1 MGCDETSEYNEYR
14 KYKSKNKSH
23 YSKKK
28 DRYRNRSPNQN
39 SITYKTQTPVIS
51 KNLSKVSSQ
60 NNLETLSPKEKVKKN
75 KNKNKKIIEDDEE
88 EKVSEKK
95 EQKGKEKENEEQK
108 EKKIFNE
115 NFNEKEYD
123 EINEIV
129 EQRKNKIKKDTMI
142 CYKENVEIKG
152 EYTII
157 KESVTVLTKKQD
169 KRNYISSFKFKSP
182 SLVKKKIISYSVKMN
197 NNDFKNYNPDPNEYY
212 NFVLIFN
219 YNLESDEDP
228 LITFE
233 ITSKI
238 KTMIYLTSTS
248 IKLDFSFPSCLFTIN
263 IKSSN
268 DFYFHCLSHD
278 PLEQNKFKK
287 KSSQEISLKG
297 KDIEENMYFIFK
309 TKNSHIELDK
319 SDKAFY
325 CYDET
330 EMSNLEKAIN
340 NIRLAFKE
348 KCIFSYKDIYD
359 IKGKT
364 CFVKSYITFAYL
376 NNDEDVNDLFY
387 HRLPESKDLEL
398 ISLKIDDEEVPQQ
411 SLDQC
416 NIIDDTL
423 ILCFDIPANEN
434 YHTLEVE
441 YSFSVRPT
449 SEGASHCTML
459 IDSKGLYVGGYYQLF
474 INVDP
479 EYYYKYFYLI
489 HKNGYKKDDN
499 GVSAQMFYEPV
510 KDKKQFNVF
519 HLKLYKKY
527 T

>member
-1 MGCDETSEYNEYR
+1 MGCEETRENNEHIIIQ
-14 KYKSKNKSH
+14 SKIRNPY
-23 YSKKK
+23 YSKKR
-28 DRYRNRSPNQN
+28 DRYRNRSPNPN
-39 SITYKTQTPVIS
+39 NMSFKIQTPVLS

-60 NNLETLSPKEKVKKN
+60 NNLETISPNENISK
-75 KNKNKKIIEDDEE
+75 KNKNKKIIEDEE
-88 EKVSEKK
+88 D
-95 EQKGKEKENEEQK
+95 EKESQNEEQK
-108 EKKIFNE
+108 ENEKEIFND

-129 EQRKNKIKKDTMI
+129 EERKNKIKKDTMI

-152 EYTII
+152 EYTLI
-157 KESVTVLTKKQD
+157 KEYVTVLTKKQD
-169 KRNYISSFKFKSP
+169 KRVYMSSFKFKSP
-182 SLVKKKIISYSVKMN
+182 SLDKKKIINYSVKMN
-197 NNDFKNYNPDPNEYY
+197 NNDFKGYKLDSHDHSH
-212 NFVLIFN
+212 FVLIFN
-219 YNLESDEDP
+219 YNLEKDEEP

-238 KTMIYLTSTS
+238 KTMVYLTSTS
-248 IKLDFSFPSCLFTIN
+248 IKLNFSFPSCLFTIN

-278 PLEQNKFKK
+278 PLNQNKFKK
-287 KSSQEISLKG
+287 ISSQEISLKG
-297 KDIEENMYFIFK
+297 KDVEENMYFIFK
-309 TKNSHIELDK
+309 TKNSHIKLDK

-340 NIRLAFKE
+340 NIKLAYKE

-364 CFVKSYITFAYL
+364 CFVKSYITFAFL
-376 NNDEDVNDLFY
+376 KNDEDVNDLFY

-398 ISLKIDDEEVPQQ
+398 ISLKIDDEEVPKQN
-411 SLDQC
+411 LDQC
-416 NIIDDTL
+416 NVIDDTL

-434 YHTLEVE
+434 FHTLEVE
-441 YSFSVRPT
+441 YSFSVRPV
-449 SEGASHCTML
+449 SEGGSHCTML
-459 IDSKGLYVGGYYQLF
+459 IDSKGLYIGGYYQLF
-474 INVDP
+474 INVDL

-489 HKNGYKKDDN
+489 RRIGYKKEDS
-499 GVSAQMFYEPV
+499 GVSVQMFYEPL

-519 HLKLYKKY
+519 HLKLYNKY

>member
-1 MGCDETSEYNEYR
+1 MGCEETKETNEHIII
-14 KYKSKNKSH
+14 KSKIRNPH

-28 DRYRNRSPNQN
+28 DRYRSRSPNQN
-39 SITYKTQTPVIS
+39 YISFKNQSPVLS
-51 KNLSKVSSQ
+51 KELSKVSSQ
-60 NNLETLSPKEKVKKN
+60 NNLATLSPKEKQN

-88 EKVSEKK
+88 EKVSEK
-95 EQKGKEKENEEQK
+95 ENNENEKEKE
-108 EKKIFNE
+108 IFNE

-123 EINEIV
+123 EINELV
-129 EQRKNKIKKDTMI
+129 EQRRNKIKKDTMI

-152 EYTII
+152 EYTLI
-157 KESVTVLTKKQD
+157 KESVTILTKKQD
-169 KRNYISSFKFKSP
+169 KRIYRSSFKFKSP
-182 SLVKKKIISYSVKMN
+182 SLDKKSIISYSVKMN
-197 NNDFKNYNPDPNEYY
+197 NNDFKNCELDSNEHFY
-212 NFVLIFN
+212 FVLVLT
-219 YNLESDEDP
+219 YNLEADEDP

-238 KTMIYLTSTS
+238 KTIIYLTLTS
-248 IKLDFSFPSCLFTIN
+248 FKLDFSFPLSLFSIN
-263 IKSSN
+263 IKSPN

-278 PLEQNKFKK
+278 PLNQNKFNK

-297 KDIEENMYFIFK
+297 KDMEKNMFFIFK
-309 TKNSHIELDK
+309 TKNSHIDLDK

-330 EMSNLEKAIN
+330 EMSNLDKAIN

-376 NNDEDVNDLFY
+376 KNEEDVNDLFY

-398 ISLKIDDEEVPQQ
+398 ISLKIDDEELPQKN
-411 SLDQC
+411 LDQC
-416 NIIDDTL
+416 NVIDDTL
-423 ILCFDIPANEN
+423 ILCFDIPAHEN

-441 YSFSVRPT
+441 YSFSIRPV
-449 SEGASHCTML
+449 SEGDSHCTIL
-459 IDSKGLYVGGYYQLF
+459 IDSKGLYIGGYYQLF
-474 INVDP
+474 INVDT

-489 HKNGYKKDDN
+489 RKNGYKKDDN
-499 GVSAQMFYEPV
+499 GVSVQMFYEPL
-510 KDKKQFNVF
+510 KDKKRFNVF

-527 T
+527 A

>member
-1 MGCDETSEYNEYR
+1 MCCEKTRENNEHIII
-14 KYKSKNKSH
+14 KSKIRNPH

-39 SITYKTQTPVIS
+39 NITYKNETPVLS

-60 NNLETLSPKEKVKKN
+60 NNLETLSPKEKQKKK
-75 KNKNKKIIEDDEE
+75 KNKNKKIIEDDED
-88 EKVSEKK
+88 EKVS
-95 EQKGKEKENEEQK
+95 ENEEQK
-108 EKKIFNE
+108 EKEKENEKEIFNE

-169 KRNYISSFKFKSP
+169 RRSYISSFKFKSP
-182 SLVKKKIISYSVKMN
+182 SLDKKKVVNYSVKMN
-197 NNDFKNYNPDPNEYY
+197 NNDFKDYKPDPNEHHY
-212 NFVLIFN
+212 FVLIFN
-219 YNLESDEDP
+219 YNLSSDEDP

-238 KTMIYLTSTS
+238 KTMVYLTSTS

-287 KSSQEISLKG
+287 KSSQEIILKG
-297 KDIEENMYFIFK
+297 KDIEKDMYFIFK
-309 TKNSHIELDK
+309 TKNSHIDLDK

-330 EMSNLEKAIN
+330 EMPNLEKAIN

-376 NNDEDVNDLFY
+376 KNDEDVNDLFY

-398 ISLKIDDEEVPQQ
+398 INLKIDNEEIPQK

-416 NIIDDTL
+416 NVIDDTL

-489 HKNGYKKDDN
+489 RKNGYKKDDN
-499 GVSAQMFYEPV
+499 GVSVQMFYEAL

-519 HLKLYKKY
+519 HLKLYQKY
-527 T
+527 V

>member
-1 MGCDETSEYNEYR
+1 MGCEETRENNEHIII
-14 KYKSKNKSH
+14 KSKIRNPH
-23 YSKKK
+23 YSRKK
-28 DRYRNRSPNQN
+28 DKYRNRSPNQN
-39 SITYKTQTPVIS
+39 NITYKNETPVLS

-60 NNLETLSPKEKVKKN
+60 NNLETLSPKEKQKKK
-75 KNKNKKIIEDDEE
+75 KNKNKKIIEDDED
-88 EKVSEKK
+88 EKVSEKA
-95 EQKGKEKENEEQK
+95 EHKEKENDESK
-108 EKKIFNE
+108 EKEIFNE
-115 NFNEKEYD
+115 NFNENEYN

-169 KRNYISSFKFKSP
+169 KRSYISSFKFKSP
-182 SLVKKKIISYSVKMN
+182 SLDKKKVINYSVKMN
-197 NNDFKNYNPDPNEYY
+197 NNDFKDYNPDPNEHHY
-212 NFVLIFN
+212 FVLIFN
-219 YNLESDEDP
+219 YNLSSDEDP

-233 ITSKI
+233 IISKI
-238 KTMIYLTSTS
+238 KTMVYLTSTS

-287 KSSQEISLKG
+287 KSSQEILLKG
-297 KDIEENMYFIFK
+297 KDIEKNMYFIFK
-309 TKNSHIELDK
+309 TKNSHIDLDK
-319 SDKAFY
+319 SNKAFY

-376 NNDEDVNDLFY
+376 KNDEDVNDLFY

-398 ISLKIDDEEVPQQ
+398 ISLKIDNEEIPQKN
-411 SLDQC
+411 LDQC
-416 NIIDDTL
+416 NVIDDTL
-423 ILCFDIPANEN
+423 ILCFDIQANEN

-441 YSFSVRPT
+441 YSFSIKPV
-449 SEGASHCTML
+449 SEGASHCTIL

-499 GVSAQMFYEPV
+499 GVSVQMFYEPL
-510 KDKKQFNVF
+510 KDKKKFNVF
-519 HLKLYKKY
+519 HLKLYQKY
-527 T
+527 A